1 MHNLISF
8 INIEWMGGEGRGC
21 EERKEEGRGRKGKG
35 GMSNISV
42 SDLRGSETHSL
53 KVCLLAVQAGREVFL
68 TASPSHSPSHSAM
81 KATASPAALE

>member
-8 INIEWMGGEGRGC
+8 INIEWMGGEGRGW

-42 SDLRGSETHSL
+42 SNLRGSKTHSL
-53 KVCLLAVQAGREVFL
+53 KVCLLAVQASQEVLL
-68 TASPSHSPSHSAM
+68 TASPFHSAM
-81 KATASPAALE
+81 KVTASPAALE